1 MDRMTKV
8 LLVVL
13 VIIVILYVVMLAA
26 HAEGDLDAQTDS
38 DTIPSDGDSGE
49 DNPPADSSAVGLG
62 AIIVACTGILIGYN
76 AGGRVLQT
84 LWT

>member
-1 MDRMTKV
+1 MDGVTKV

-26 HAEGDLDAQTDS
+26 HAEEEIDAQTDS
-38 DTIPSDGDSGE
+38 DPLPPDGDSGT
-49 DNPPADSSAVGLG
+49 DNPSADSSAVGLG
-62 AIIVACTGILIGYN
+62 AIVVACTGILIGFQ

>member
-1 MDRMTKV
+1 MDGVTKV

-13 VIIVILYVVMLAA
+13 VILVILYVVMLAA
-26 HAEGDLDAQTDS
+26 HAEGDEDAQTDS
-38 DTIPSDGDSGE
+38 DTLPPDGDSGA
-49 DNPPADSSAVGLG
+49 DNPSADSSAVGLG
-62 AIIVACTGILIGYN
+62 AIIVACTGILIGFQ